1 MAINSNSF
9 FQYNETRAQSGY
21 KSAWLVKLPAA
32 TKYSLLCATESV
44 PYVFGDNETFEFDLL
59 QSPTKGQVTGK
70 PSLEAQDV
78 EVLHHRDNAYRFMKL
93 EGETLDFLVI
103 NSEFVGYKFTGT
115 IVYKPNSAE
124 ADVSKAT
131 VTITPMSASVTP
143 VLNARDLIEETL
155 MFKNAISESIA
166 LTETVDLSVVQSSAM
181 VQYNAVLI
189 TGENNAETPATGV
202 ITTDPTKVSFTTGGL
217 YAITATATGYA
228 PWTTTIFVENN

>member
-1 MAINSNSF
+1 
-9 FQYNETRAQSGY
+9 
-21 KSAWLVKLPAA
+21 
-32 TKYSLLCATESV
+32 
-44 PYVFGDNETFEFDLL
+44 
-59 QSPTKGQVTGK
+59 
-70 PSLEAQDV
+70 
-78 EVLHHRDNAYRFMKL
+78 MKL